1 MIRRKRGLF
10 LVAGLTIVVGVVVL
24 FPARVAYQLASPPHV
39 AKGGFSGTVWH
50 GRARE
55 FSTNG
60 VYLRDLEWRIR
71 PLGLLSGKA
80 VYTISGSS
88 VRGFLNSDVS
98 IGSGGRVAL
107 SNLQAA
113 LPLQMLEK
121 AVGVAGLR
129 GDASVR
135 FERLV
140 LEAGRPVAVD
150 GIIDVSGLVVPLVG
164 QSSLGGYRAEFFTQ
178 NNGIVASVED
188 TDGVVDLAGS
198 LQINPDKTYSF
209 VGQVV
214 AKPNTPDALRQ
225 RLQYLP
231 KTDRPGQHQLR
242 LDGSY

>member
-10 LVAGLTIVVGVVVL
+10 LVAALTILVGVVVL
-24 FPARVAYQLASPPHV
+24 FPARVAYQLASPPHL
-39 AKGGFSGTVWH
+39 AMSGFSGTVWH

-71 PLGLLSGKA
+71 PLRLLSGKA

-88 VRGFLNSDVS
+88 VNGFLNSDVAIS
-98 IGSGGRVAL
+98 PGGQVSL
-107 SNLQAA
+107 SDLQAA
-113 LPLQMLEK
+113 LPLQMLER
-121 AVGVAGLR
+121 AIGVAGLR
-129 GDASVR
+129 GNASVQ

-150 GIIDVSGLVVPLVG
+150 GIIDVSGLVVPLVA

-198 LQINPDKTYSF
+198 LQINPDKSYSF
-209 VGQVV
+209 LGQVV

-231 KTDRPGQHQLR
+231 KTNRPGQHELR